1 MLSGNELFQFL
12 AYTLHRKA
20 GAALNRKA
28 VAMRQVIGRIW
39 RTAGRQCFAAC
50 LLVRKA
56 KLCHKAAGTQHT
68 QRVLMEALLSV
79 TYSA

>member
-1 MLSGNELFQFL
+1 
-12 AYTLHRKA
+12 
-20 GAALNRKA
+20 
-28 VAMRQVIGRIW
+28 MRQVVGRVR

-56 KLCHKAAGTQHT
+56 ELCHKAAGTQHT
-68 QRVLMEALLSV
+68 QSILMKALLSV